1 MRFCWFVIVFRSLN
15 SRLTIDRFR
24 KRNQPKISG
33 ECIILCFNKNIV
45 LKHEKRRP
53 ITGKIYAFVIV
64 TLRKSLQ
71 SASDAYSLLRTPR
84 LAKET
89 LSTRTIEVNT
99 KTPQSILK
107 VQKNCYVA
115 NKSAICNISYLI
127 PKH

>member
-1 MRFCWFVIVFRSLN
+1 MTDFENVINQKFLGNVSFCVSTKTF
-15 SRLTIDRFR
+15 
-24 KRNQPKISG
+24 
-33 ECIILCFNKNIV
+33 IV
-45 LKHEKRRP
+45 LKHEKKRP